1 MLCGNMS
8 HAVELIG
15 VTKTF
20 GSYRAVDTLSLC
32 VPTGSI
38 YGFIGPNGSG
48 KTTSLRMITRIYA
61 PDAGIVRVL
70 GTDTHAACDDRVGYL
85 PEESGIYT
93 TMKVGELLS
102 FYARLKGHSP
112 SRAELE
118 NWLERIELPGVLTR
132 RVQTLSKGQ
141 QQKIKFLAVVIARP
155 QLLLLDEPFSGLD
168 PVNAVVIR
176 SLVQELRRDGATII
190 FSTHDMRV
198 AEELC
203 DFVFMI
209 YRGKKVLDGTLD
221 EIKSNYG
228 QDVIRVRLGQSPMT
242 TASINLQAG
251 DLPGVRQIIDL
262 GNIQELRVESSA
274 DTQAILRALIDRCR
288 VEHFERTT
296 PSLQDIF
303 VRIAAPDREAIATLG

>member
-1 MLCGNMS
+1 MLCVNMS
-8 HAVELIG
+8 HAVEFIG
-15 VTKTF
+15 VAKTF
-20 GSYRAVDTLSLC
+20 GAYRAVDSLNLA

-61 PDAGIVRVL
+61 PDSGVVRVL
-70 GTDTHAACDDRVGYL
+70 GTDQHAACDDRVGYL

-112 SRAELE
+112 SRSQLE
-118 NWLERIELPGVLTR
+118 SWLERIELPGVLAR

-221 EIKSNYG
+221 EIKSVYG
-228 QDVIRVRLGQSPMT
+228 QDVIRVRLGQPAVNLA
-242 TASINLQAG
+242 AS
-251 DLPGVRQIIDL
+251 DLPGVRQIVDL
-262 GNIQELRVESSA
+262 GNIQELRVENSA
-274 DTQAILRALIDRCR
+274 DTQAILRTLLECNR

>member
-1 MLCGNMS
+1 MLCVNMS

-20 GSYRAVDTLSLC
+20 GSYRAVDTLSLR

-61 PDAGIVRVL
+61 PDEGTVRVL

-112 SRAELE
+112 SRQELE

-221 EIKSNYG
+221 EIKSVYG
-228 QDVIRVRLGQSPMT
+228 QDVIRLRLGQPASNL
-242 TASINLQAG
+242 TAS

-262 GNIQELRVESSA
+262 GNIKELRVDSSA
-274 DTQAILRALIDRCR
+274 DTQAILRALLDRNR